1 MELLKFEKKSIE
13 RYISAISQHRAAR
26 DIITDCRDSIIG
38 IMKTVLIEKYGHA
51 ENSDAV
57 REPTYSFF
65 NTDFFGTGTGKS
77 FKPHNQ
83 SFQNAKNYIHIITG
97 SRNPVTYLTEDP
109 ETLPDE
115 ARQCRNALQEFLTW
129 YFSNYKKYFLEPVTN
144 LNTSE
149 KSEVAHLFVT
159 KVQRSERITE
169 RETYYVVLLIDS
181 SQSMVW
187 PYLRDPNNSNKESS
201 ADYKNAVIEVQ
212 NAMQF
217 AHEKALH
224 ALRGSSICKEGY
236 LKIYQYTFNHKK
248 KVLNLP
254 EELSPVGKDKVEKI
268 SGSNY
273 SPDGMTALYN
283 VIDESLKVVY
293 DDYLK
298 RTMEEDKRIDKVIVG
313 VITDGEDTVVSGT
326 EKSNKIAEIKQYL
339 KMLRGSGD
347 IKKNF
352 LVSSVLIGLTGTDF
366 SENKL
371 KEIKKELSFD
381 ESVSINQ
388 ADEQSIRKAFKLF
401 STNAINV

>member
-1 MELLKFEKKSIE
+1 MELLKFEKKSVE
-13 RYISAISQHRAAR
+13 RYISAISQHRAPR

-38 IMKTVLIEKYGHA
+38 IMKTVLIEKYNYSEGSA
-51 ENSDAV
+51 EV
-57 REPTYSFF
+57 KEPTKSFF
-65 NTDFFGTGTGKS
+65 KTDFFGSGEGRD

-83 SFQNAKNYIHIITG
+83 AFQNAKNYINIITG

-109 ETLPDE
+109 ETLPEE

-129 YFSNYKKYFLEPVTN
+129 YFSNYKKYYLETIAT
-144 LNTSE
+144 LNTTE

-159 KVQRSERITE
+159 RVQRSERITE

-187 PYLRDPNNSNKESS
+187 PYLKDPNNSNKETS
-201 ADYKNAVIEVQ
+201 ADYKNAITEVQ
-212 NAMQF
+212 KTMQF
-217 AHEKALH
+217 AHEKALQ

-273 SPDGMTALYN
+273 LPDGMTALYN

-298 RTMEEDKRIDKVIVG
+298 RTMEEDKRIDKVIIG
-313 VITDGEDTVVSGT
+313 VITDGEDTVVSGS

>member
-1 MELLKFEKKSIE
+1 MELLKFEKKTIE

-26 DIITDCRDSIIG
+26 DIITDCRDSVIG
-38 IMKTVLIEKYGHA
+38 IMKTVLIEKYKYA
-51 ENSDAV
+51 ETSSEV
-57 REPTYSFF
+57 KEPTKSFF
-65 NTDFFGTGTGKS
+65 GTDFFGIGTGKD

-83 SFQNAKNYIHIITG
+83 SFQNAKNYISIITG

-109 ETLPDE
+109 ETLPEE

-129 YFSNYKKYFLEPVTN
+129 YFSNYKKYFLESITN
-144 LNTSE
+144 LNATE

-187 PYLRDPNNSNKESS
+187 PYLKDPNNSNEETSS
-201 ADYKNAVIEVQ
+201 DYINAKAEVQ
-212 NAMQF
+212 KAMQF
-217 AHEKALH
+217 AHEKALQ

-248 KVLNLP
+248 QVLNLP
-254 EELSPVGKDKVEKI
+254 EELSPVSKDKVEKI
-268 SGSNY
+268 NSSNY
-273 SPDGMTALYN
+273 KPDGRTALYN
-283 VIDESLKVVY
+283 VIDESLKVIY

-298 RTMEEDKRIDKVIVG
+298 PTMENEKRIDKVIIG
-313 VITDGEDTVVSGT
+313 VITDGEDTVLDGT
-326 EKSNKIAEIKQYL
+326 DKTNKITEIKQYL
-339 KMLRGSGD
+339 KMLRGNGD